1 MTGVYADADVSC
13 KKPILSCIPPHFWD
27 DSACSLIVGIEIDEP
42 AAPKEVQKHWKWS
55 RNHGFT
61 QWTVI
66 SKPFAKPLKLAIVR
80 AVSHAYAL
88 ARLKGLSDPEK
99 LQSG

>member
-1 MTGVYADADVSC
+1 MVGVYADTDVRC
-13 KKPILSCIPPHFWD
+13 RKPILSCVPSGIWANPAI
-27 DSACSLIVGIEIDEP
+27 STIVGIEIDEP
-42 AAPKEVQKHWKWS
+42 LATKSVQRQWTWS

-66 SKPFAKPLKLAIVR
+66 SKPFAEPLKLAIVR

-88 ARLKGLSDPEK
+88 ARVKGASGPDK
-99 LQSG
+99 LRS